1 MDLGLAGKKALI
13 TGGGRGIG
21 RACALALAR
30 EGVRVMIC
38 GRTAANCESAVAA
51 MGGESAG
58 HQFEIVD
65 LTQPSGP
72 QQLIRATE
80 RFGEPDIVVQNLG
93 GTEQIRD
100 PLAPIEDWHKVWR
113 LNVEVAIELT
123 NAFVPKMQRRKN
135 GRIIFVSSLAAFEQ
149 QGSLAYGVSK
159 AAITAYARGIGRLYA
174 ADGLVVSAII
184 PGVVVTEGGTW
195 EGYLKRDPE
204 GVARYVEEKL
214 PRKRF
219 GTPEEIADAVVF
231 LASER
236 AAAFVGSLIPMDGG
250 QGVSSFGQ

>member
-1 MDLGLAGKKALI
+1 MELGLAGKSALV

-30 EGVRVMIC
+30 EGVRVMVC
-38 GRTAANCESAVAA
+38 ARTVSDLESTVTA
-51 MGGESAG
+51 MGGERSG
-58 HQFEIVD
+58 HRFTATD
-65 LTQPSGP
+65 LMEPDGV
-72 QQLIRATE
+72 QQLLRSLGD
-80 RFGEPDIVVQNLG
+80 FGEPDIVVQNLG
-93 GTEQIRD
+93 GTLEVREA
-100 PLAPIEDWHKVWR
+100 LAPVDEWRRVWR
-113 LNVEVAIELT
+113 FNVEVGIELT
-123 NAFVPKMQRRKN
+123 NAFVPQMQRRKN

-174 ADGLVVSAII
+174 ADGLVVSAIV
-184 PGVVVTEGGTW
+184 PGVVVTDGGTW

-219 GTPEEIADAVVF
+219 GTAEEIADAVVF